1 MKKTKNIL
9 WLTTAWIVKI
19 LFAKNTLKASFFKKI
34 YYNINGGFTGNQVV
48 LYNLNK
54 KNKKNYLSEFD
65 WYKSRRLNDKY
76 SYILNNK
83 LICNDLLKNYIS
95 IPEVIIIKEKNR
107 FYSYDNKYYDIKD
120 VLNKIKENK
129 SIYYKPITAGK
140 GTNVFRIDYKNSKYY
155 IDHKLTSEIIIKK
168 LLINN
173 ENYFLSKAVKQA
185 SYLNNIYDKTT
196 NTIRLITI
204 RDNETNKVI
213 ITNAIQ
219 RIGIKESIPVDNGSR
234 GALSCDI
241 DLETG
246 KLGIAKSIKTNK
258 EFKIHPDSKK
268 QIEGIEIPNWSNI
281 KKQMINLMDKLP
293 YLKFVAWD
301 ILITNEGICV
311 IEANSSSGVNILQIN
326 EGQRNKELGKFYR
339 KNGIIK

>member
-1 MKKTKNIL
+1 MKKIKKLI
-9 WLTTAWIVKI
+9 WLTSAWIIKI
-19 LFAKNTLKASFFKKI
+19 LFAKSTLKVSFFKKI

-54 KNKKNYLSEFD
+54 SNKRNYLSEFD
-65 WYKSRRLNDKY
+65 WYKSRFINDKY

-95 IPEVIIIKEKNR
+95 IPEVILIKEKNT
-107 FYSYDNKYYDIKD
+107 FYSYDNKAYDIEK
-120 VLNKIKENK
+120 VIRIIKENK
-129 SIYYKPITAGK
+129 SIYYKPITEGK
-140 GTNVFRIDYKNSKYY
+140 GTNVFRIDYKNNKYY
-155 IDHKLTSEIIIKK
+155 IDYKLSNEETLKD
-168 LLINN
+168 LLTKNK
-173 ENYFLSKAVKQA
+173 NYFLSKTVKQA

-204 RDNETNKVI
+204 RDNYTNEVI

-234 GALSCDI
+234 GALSCNI

-246 KLGIAKSIKTNK
+246 KLGIAKSIKKNL
-258 EFKIHPDSKK
+258 EFKVHPDSKK
-268 QIEGIEIPNWSNI
+268 QIEGIIIPNWQII
-281 KKQMINLMDKLP
+281 KKQMINLMNNLP

-301 ILITNEGICV
+301 ILITENGICV

-326 EGQRNKELGKFYR
+326 EGQRNKELGNFYR